1 MSKRVNMT
9 ALQDVRVE
17 GEVVEKGKPF
27 TCELRDSK
35 ILVGNGQA
43 EIRVKKRAPAAKKTV
58 DNGGKGGSGAG
69 DGSKS
74 GSGAGEGGTG
84 E

>member
-1 MSKRVNMT
+1 MTKRVEMT

-17 GEVVEKGKPF
+17 GKVVKKGKPF

-35 ILVGNGQA
+35 ILAGNKQA
-43 EIRVKKRAPAAKKTV
+43 ELRKKRATKKAAA
-58 DNGGKGGSGAG
+58 DGG
-69 DGSKS
+69 D
-74 GSGAGEGGTG
+74 EGGADAGATG

>member
-1 MSKRVNMT
+1 MTKRVEMT

-17 GEVVEKGKPF
+17 GKVIKKGKPF

-35 ILVGNGQA
+35 ILAGNGQA
-43 EIRVKKRAPAAKKTV
+43 ELRKKRTTKKAA
-58 DNGGKGGSGAG
+58 GGDEGAA
-69 DGSKS
+69 
-74 GSGAGEGGTG
+74 GATG

>member
-1 MSKRVNMT
+1 MSKRVEMT

-17 GEVVEKGKPF
+17 GRVVKKGKPF

-35 ILVGNGQA
+35 ILTGTAQA
-43 EIRVKKRAPAAKKTV
+43 AIRKKKPVATSKKTE
-58 DNGGKGGSGAG
+58 DQDGGDSGR
-69 DGSKS
+69 S
-74 GSGAGEGGTG
+74 GETG

>member
-17 GEVVEKGKPF
+17 GEVVKKGKPF
-27 TCELRDSK
+27 TCGLRDSK
-35 ILVGNGQA
+35 ILAGNGQA
-43 EIRVKKRAPAAKKTV
+43 EVRVKKRAPAAKKTA
-58 DNGGKGGSGAG
+58 DNGGEG
-69 DGSKS
+69 